1 MDLTT
6 LNNLLLKG
14 SLSNFHEFY
23 QKIQKIFQNC
33 IDYNEDKV
41 DTSDYLLNLVK
52 CCKHLLVY
60 TKWVTLEY
68 MPTAIDTTIITIV
81 TNNINNEMTI
91 DKRDNERQYREKIIS
106 DTSLA
111 SANLI
116 NDCRKLMKDLEKCKN
131 VNEKRELS
139 YFSYPINEILL
150 SDYNLYVRKAMDLS
164 TIKLRLEGDAAKN
177 SFAMRAVQEQGKPI
191 PRKYI
196 YYGEFFSDLRLVFSN
211 AIKYNSAHK
220 DTDNTGVS
228 KNIYESALKYQKRL
242 EDVIALFSVDLAERI
257 LRTRIQQELV
267 EKENSIIRKQ
277 KEEEAAMLA
286 NYTKSLVDELKEE
299 DEMFAKDFDVELKK
313 RETDLL
319 LKARMI
325 AQKRKFGDIHEQGD
339 DEGDEVLGLAEA
351 ILAKEQGYDETKLK
365 DLFGYGGSSNQP
377 HLPVHLIR
385 FIESKQV

>member
-14 SLSNFHEFY
+14 SLSNFDEFY

-41 DTSDYLLNLVK
+41 DTSDYLLKLVK
-52 CCKHLLVY
+52 SCKHLLVY

-68 MPTAIDTTIITIV
+68 MPSANDTTIV
-81 TNNINNEMTI
+81 TNDINNEITI
-91 DKRDNERQYREKIIS
+91 EKRDTERQYREKIIS

-191 PRKYI
+191 PQKYI
-196 YYGEFFSDLRLVFSN
+196 FYGEFLSDLRLVFSN

-257 LRTRIQQELV
+257 LRTRIQQ
-267 EKENSIIRKQ
+267 
-277 KEEEAAMLA
+277 
-286 NYTKSLVDELKEE
+286 
-299 DEMFAKDFDVELKK
+299 
-313 RETDLL
+313 
-319 LKARMI
+319 
-325 AQKRKFGDIHEQGD
+325 
-339 DEGDEVLGLAEA
+339 
-351 ILAKEQGYDETKLK
+351 
-365 DLFGYGGSSNQP
+365 
-377 HLPVHLIR
+377 
-385 FIESKQV
+385 

>member
-14 SLSNFHEFY
+14 SLSNFYEFY

-41 DTSDYLLNLVK
+41 DTSDYLLKLVK
-52 CCKHLLVY
+52 SCKHLLVY

-68 MPTAIDTTIITIV
+68 MPSAIDTTIV
-81 TNNINNEMTI
+81 TNDINNEITI
-91 DKRDNERQYREKIIS
+91 DKRDTERQYREKIIS

-191 PRKYI
+191 PQKYI
-196 YYGEFFSDLRLVFSN
+196 FYGEFLSDLRLVFSN

>member
-14 SLSNFHEFY
+14 SLSNFDEFY

-41 DTSDYLLNLVK
+41 DTSDYLLKLVK
-52 CCKHLLVY
+52 SCRHLLIY

-68 MPTAIDTTIITIV
+68 MPVDANIATNDID
-81 TNNINNEMTI
+81 INNEITI
-91 DKRDNERQYREKIIS
+91 QKRDTERQYREKIIS

-177 SFAMRAVQEQGKPI
+177 SFAMRTVQEQGKPI
-191 PRKYI
+191 PQKYI
-196 YYGEFFSDLRLVFSN
+196 FYGEFFSDLRLVFSN

-242 EDVIALFSVDLAERI
+242 EEVIALFSVDLAERI

-385 FIESKQV
+385 FIESKQVY